1 MINKVADNNSNIE
14 QTLLIIS
21 PIGSRNK
28 STKIKWIIQD
38 GRKMEILQWWPNMRM
53 KKEPNVVVYLNMK
66 RIKFEVLPWICGTA
80 IGRLHYLG
88 DSQNYLQL
96 SEGA

>member
-1 MINKVADNNSNIE
+1 MINKVADNKSNIE

-66 RIKFEVLPWICGTA
+66 RIDLKECPGFAAQQLEGSIVHVTRKIIC
-80 IGRLHYLG
+80 
-88 DSQNYLQL
+88 N
-96 SEGA
+96 